1 MTSEQAL
8 TVASND
14 LPDGARAADVEA
26 RPGRGGAGS
35 PTSIVVV
42 RHGATEWSRNGRHT
56 SRTDLP
62 LDEGGREEA
71 LAIGVRLRRRRFA
84 QVLTSPRRR
93 ARETCE
99 LAGFGARAEV
109 LEDLA
114 EWAYG
119 DYEGLTTAE
128 IRERQAGWSV
138 FRDGCPGGESP
149 QEVGARADRVLERLA
164 LRPDGDPGEAVLLF
178 SHGHFLRVLA
188 ARWLRLSPGA
198 GRHLALDAGRLSE
211 IGFERDTPALLTW
224 NS

>member
-1 MTSEQAL
+1 MSSERSVRA
-8 TVASND
+8 ASND

-26 RPGRGGAGS
+26 RRRPGGVGP
-35 PTSIVVV
+35 PTSIVLV

-62 LDEGGREEA
+62 LDGGGREDA
-71 LAIGVRLRRRRFA
+71 AAIGTRLQRRRFA
-84 QVLTSPRRR
+84 LVMTSPRRR
-93 ARETCE
+93 ARETCD

-109 LEDLA
+109 LEELA
-114 EWAYG
+114 EWDYG

-128 IRERQAGWSV
+128 IRERQTGWTV

-149 QEVGARADRVLERLA
+149 EEVGARADRVLEKLA
-164 LRPDGDPGEAVLLF
+164 LRPDGDAGQAVLLF

-188 ARWLRLSPGA
+188 ARWLRLASGE
-198 GRHLALDAGRLSE
+198 GRHFALDAGSISE
-211 IGFERDTPALLTW
+211 IGFEREVPAMLTW